1 MFIVN
6 YLLYYTISHGKVRQK
21 ELIRVRLAAQL
32 TDRNARRL
40 ITCLRVL
47 CMLTFIF
54 LCVFALLIV
63 LGRVEVN
70 LVLPT
75 GTFERA
81 PLLGRDSE
89 ASRFLYATI
98 GGHHIRVEALHPV
111 DWATRLGI
119 ALIGLLHMAPIAYCF
134 YTLTRFFTNIG
145 ARQVFTSVN
154 ANLLMRCG
162 CVLVPTALVFPLL
175 SAYVIPPLV
184 NLLSANQLSV
194 GITFDFSR
202 LFFGIVL
209 IVAAY
214 IFHYGLYLQ
223 EEADATL

>member
-1 MFIVN
+1 M
-6 YLLYYTISHGKVRQK
+6 H
-21 ELIRVRLAAQL
+21 LAALL

-40 ITCLRVL
+40 TTSLRVI

-54 LCVFALLIV
+54 LCAFALLIV

-89 ASRFLYATI
+89 ASRFLYAAI
-98 GGHHIRVEALHPV
+98 GGHHIRVNAIHPV

-119 ALIGLLHMAPIAYCF
+119 ALIGLLHVTPPTYCF
-134 YTLTRFFTNIG
+134 FTLTRFFANMG
-145 ARQVFTSVN
+145 ARRVFTSAN
-154 ANLLMRCG
+154 ANLLLRCG
-162 CVLVPTALVFPLL
+162 CMLTPTALVFPLL
-175 SAYVIPPLV
+175 SAYAIPPLV
-184 NLLSANQLSV
+184 NLLSANQISV
-194 GITFDFSR
+194 GVTFDFSR

-209 IVAAY
+209 LVAAY
-214 IFHYGLYLQ
+214 VFHYGLYLQ

>member
-1 MFIVN
+1 M
-6 YLLYYTISHGKVRQK
+6 
-21 ELIRVRLAAQL
+21 RLAAL
-32 TDRNARRL
+32 LSDKNARRL
-40 ITCLRVL
+40 ITSLRVL
-47 CMLTFIF
+47 CVLTFGF

-89 ASRFLYATI
+89 VSRFLYATI
-98 GGHHIRVEALHPV
+98 GGHHIRVVALHPV

-119 ALIGLLHMAPIAYCF
+119 ALIGLLHVAPIAYCF
-134 YTLTRFFTNIG
+134 FTLTRFFTNIG
-145 ARQVFTSVN
+145 ARQVFTSAN
-154 ANLLMRCG
+154 ANLLLRSG
-162 CVLVPTALVFPLL
+162 CVLASTALVFPLL

-184 NLLSANQLSV
+184 NLMSTNQLSIGV
-194 GITFDFSR
+194 TFDLSR

-209 IVAAY
+209 LVAAY

>member
-1 MFIVN
+1 M
-6 YLLYYTISHGKVRQK
+6 
-21 ELIRVRLAAQL
+21 RLAALL

-40 ITCLRVL
+40 TTSLRVI
-47 CMLTFIF
+47 CMLTFGF
-54 LCVFALLIV
+54 LCAFALLIV

-70 LVLPT
+70 LVLPS

-81 PLLGRDSE
+81 PLLARDSE
-89 ASRFLYATI
+89 ASRFLYAAL
-98 GGHHIRVEALHPV
+98 GGHHIRVEAWHPV

-119 ALIGLLHMAPIAYCF
+119 TLIGLLHVAPLAYCF

-145 ARQVFTSVN
+145 VRQVFTSAN
-154 ANLLMRCG
+154 GNLLLRCG
-162 CVLVPTALVFPLL
+162 SVLALTALVFPLL
-175 SAYVIPPLV
+175 SAYAIPPLI
-184 NLLSANQLSV
+184 NLLSANRLSI

-209 IVAAY
+209 LVAAY